1 MHKLQLLLASVALV
15 ATTTVFGDIAAGTYV
30 LDQDEDG
37 SNEDARWSMTLAVDD
52 DGNYS
57 ATVTTLKDELKAE
70 SVEVDGKEFSFSI
83 TREDANSDYKVLYSG
98 TVENG
103 KMSGSFTIGEGKM
116 FFSATLKEEEPEE
129 ASEEDANETD
139 EDDAEI

>member
-1 MHKLQLLLASVALV
+1 MHKLKLLLASVALV
-15 ATTTVFGDIAAGTYV
+15 TSTTVFGDIAGTYV

-83 TREDANSDYKVLYSG
+83 TREDAKSDYKVLYSG

-103 KMSGSFTIGEGKM
+103 KMSGSFAIGEGKL

-129 ASEEDANETD
+129 TPEEDANETD
-139 EDDAEI
+139 EDDTEI

>member
-1 MHKLQLLLASVALV
+1 MHKLKLLLASVVLV
-15 ATTTVFGDIAAGTYV
+15 TSTTVFGDIAGTYV

-83 TREDANSDYKVLYSG
+83 TREDANSEYKVLYSG

-103 KMSGSFTIGEGKM
+103 KMSGSFAIGEGKM
-116 FFSATLKEEEPEE
+116 FFSATLKEEEPDE
-129 ASEEDANETD
+129 APEEDANETD